1 MSENLKPW
9 TRRGPALW
17 MPEPDVAEGG
27 AAQEVTTAAPLGTPQ
42 QPISTPLQHA
52 AGTVDGGSAA
62 AAGAGEEEEDDDELD
77 RLTSMYASEAAAS
90 SLGAER
96 RQRQRAQSQ
105 KGFAELRK
113 EGLSKP
119 LEPENR

>member
-1 MSENLKPW
+1 MSEKLKPW
-9 TRRGPALW
+9 TRKGPALW
-17 MPEPDVAEGG
+17 MPEPDVAASG
-27 AAQEVTTAAPLGTPQ
+27 AAQETTATTEYLGTSQ

-52 AGTVDGGSAA
+52 AGSADNGSA
-62 AAGAGEEEEDDDELD
+62 GKREEEEDEDELD

-113 EGLSKP
+113 EGLLKP